1 MSANTVI
8 LLTFGAYMV
17 LLLYIGWWGERRF
30 GRSYDGFVTA
40 NKSLGGWVAAISS
53 AASSESAWVMLGLS
67 GRGYKMGVAGYWAA
81 IGCTLGFVV
90 ASLLVVRQLRRS
102 SGLYEVTTLGD
113 YLEQALGDRRRI
125 IRTLS
130 SVTIV
135 FFMLVYVVAQFVG
148 AGKQVSGMHLFSY
161 QGGVALGAVVIA
173 IYVLLGGYA
182 AVCWTDM
189 IQGLLIVA
197 VMVAFPLYA
206 LSVAGGL
213 GPVVDV
219 LRENNLTSIWPGGKG
234 MTLDAFYYALGGL
247 GIGIGYPGM
256 PHSIIRFVTVRD
268 DKEARDAAIISV
280 VWGVLVLFGAVSLGI
295 IGRVLLPDL
304 ADPEKILPA
313 FTAKYFHPVIGG
325 VILAAVSAAIM
336 STADSQLIMA
346 ATSAIHDLWYKLL
359 RRLLPDRLTGPALT
373 TEVNMT
379 LILMAM
385 GFAFIEPKTQHS
397 LYGFPVWYVL
407 LFVVWY
413 LLVRTFKDKERARII
428 QTRAF
433 IGLLALIALR
443 LALIKPQVIDTF
455 VLFAWGALGSSFTP
469 VILLTLHWKR
479 FRWQGALAAFVL
491 GPATV
496 VLWKVSGLSATLYEM
511 IPATLV
517 AFAAAIL
524 VTLLTGEQNP
534 PESADKPSLQK

>member
-8 LLTFGAYMV
+8 LLTFGGYMV
-17 LLLYIGWWGERRF
+17 LLLYIGWWSERRF
-30 GRSYDGFVTA
+30 GKSYDGFVTA

-67 GRGYKMGVAGYWAA
+67 GRGYKMGIAGYWAA

-90 ASLLVVRQLRRS
+90 ASLLVIRQLRRS
-102 SGLYEVTTLGD
+102 SGKYEVTTLGD
-113 YLEQALGDRRRI
+113 YLEQALGDKRRI

-148 AGKQVSGMHLFSY
+148 AGKQVSGMDLFSY

-197 VMVAFPLYA
+197 VMVIFPIYA
-206 LSVAGGL
+206 LTAAGGI
-213 GPVVDV
+213 GPVMDS
-219 LRENNLTSIWPGGKG
+219 LRESNLTSIWKGGQG
-234 MTLDAFYYALGGL
+234 LTLDAFYYALGGI

-256 PHSIIRFVTVRD
+256 PHSIIRFITVRD

-280 VWGVLVLFGAVSLGI
+280 IWGALVLFGAVSLGI

-346 ATSAIHDLWYKLL
+346 ATSAVHDLWYKML
-359 RRLLPDRLTGPALT
+359 RRVLPERITGSALT

-379 LILMAM
+379 MVLMAM
-385 GFAFIEPKTQHS
+385 GLALIETDTRHS

-413 LLVRTFKDKERARII
+413 LLVRTYKDNERSRVI

-433 IGLLALIALR
+433 IGLLALVALR
-443 LALIKPQVIDTF
+443 LALIKPRVIDTF

-479 FRWQGALAAFVL
+479 FNWQGALACFVL

-496 VLWKVSGLSATLYEM
+496 ILWKVSGMSSVLYEM
-511 IPATLV
+511 IPATIV
-517 AFAAAIL
+517 SFGAAIL
-524 VTLLTGEQNP
+524 VTYMTPEKETAAEQ
-534 PESADKPSLQK
+534 

>member
-8 LLTFGAYMV
+8 LMTFGAYMV

-30 GRSYDGFVTA
+30 GKSYDGFVTA
-40 NKSLGGWVAAISS
+40 HKSLGGWVAAISA
-53 AASSESAWVMLGLS
+53 AASSESAWVMLGLV
-67 GRGYKMGVAGYWAA
+67 GGWGYKKGIAGYWAA
-81 IGCTLGFVV
+81 IGCTLGFVIT
-90 ASLLVVRQLRRS
+90 SLLVVRQLRRS
-102 SGLYEVTTLGD
+102 SGNYEVTTLGD
-113 YLEQALGDRRRI
+113 YLEQALGDRHRI

-148 AGKQVSGMHLFSY
+148 AGKQVSGMDLFSY
-161 QGGVALGAVVIA
+161 QGGVILGAVVIA

-189 IQGLLIVA
+189 IQGMLIVC
-197 VMVAFPLYA
+197 VMVIFPIYA
-206 LSVAGGL
+206 LSLAGGP
-213 GPVVDV
+213 GPVAEM
-219 LRENNLTSIWPGGKG
+219 LRANNLMSIWKGGG
-234 MTLDAFYYALGGL
+234 GLTLDAFYGALGGI

-256 PHSIIRFVTVRD
+256 PHSIIRFITVRN
-268 DKEARDAAIISV
+268 DKEARDAAIIGV
-280 VWGVLVLFGAVSLGI
+280 AWGALVLFGAVSLGI

-304 ADPEKILPA
+304 PDPEKVLA
-313 FTAKYFHPVIGG
+313 VFTAKYFHPVIGG

-359 RRLLPDRLTGPALT
+359 RRVLPDRLTGSTLT

-379 LILMAM
+379 MVLIAM

-397 LYGFPVWYVL
+397 LYGFPIWYVL

-413 LLVRTFKDKERARII
+413 LLVRTYKNEERARVI

-433 IGLLALIALR
+433 IGLLALLALR

-479 FRWQGALAAFVL
+479 FNWQGALASFVL
-491 GPATV
+491 GPTTV
-496 VLWKVSGLSATLYEM
+496 VLWKVSGMSSTLYEM

-517 AFAAAIL
+517 SFAAAIL
-524 VTLLTGEQNP
+524 VTLLT
-534 PESADKPSLQK
+534 PEKQPLVEESGDE